1 MDIKNL
7 VIEEIKKMDLET
19 LVKLEIQKSV
29 KETIQ
34 STIHN
39 QFRSYSDFS
48 GELEKHLREE
58 LKVNFKEIKL
68 AEYRSI
74 ILGEIQNAVDSVLI
88 NSTKD
93 LINEKIQSLL
103 TGVKDEYE
111 LSEIIELFKKEY
123 DEWAKNDKTEE
134 ISLHIDNEHSY
145 FSSIYFDRKA
155 NVKNYSCEY
164 KFFIN
169 KDNTIDCLRIKGYD
183 FEDKAIYPF
192 LLNNFDRTLLQIF
205 TSGSKVIN
213 DIKEGDE
220 DDYICY
226 DWIDNREEEEDY

>member
-1 MDIKNL
+1 
-7 VIEEIKKMDLET
+7 MDLET

-88 NSTKD
+88 SSTKD
-93 LINEKIQSLL
+93 LINEKVQSLL
-103 TGVKDEYE
+103 TGVKDEYK
-111 LSEIIELFKKEY
+111 LSEIIEIFKTEF
-123 DEWAKNDKTEE
+123 DEHAKRDETEE
-134 ISLHIDNEHSY
+134 ISLHIDREY
-145 FSSIYFDRKA
+145 SSFFPIYFDRKD
-155 NVKNYSCEY
+155 NIKNYSCEY
-164 KFFIN
+164 KFFLDN
-169 KDNTIDCLRIKGYD
+169 KDNTISCLRIKGYD

-205 TSGSKVIN
+205 TSGSKIIN
-213 DIKEGDE
+213 DIEEGDE
-220 DDYICY
+220 DEYIRY
-226 DWIDNREEEEDY
+226 NWVDNQEEEEDY